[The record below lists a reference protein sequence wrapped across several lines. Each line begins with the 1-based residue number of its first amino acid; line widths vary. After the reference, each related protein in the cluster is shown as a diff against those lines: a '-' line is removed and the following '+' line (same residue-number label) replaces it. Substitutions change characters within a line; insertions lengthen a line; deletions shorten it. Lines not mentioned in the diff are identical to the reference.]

1 VRSDPEHIAM
11 VPLYYDAITPL
22 YPIEP
27 RAEIP
32 PANPHPSVS
41 ISSLGVVDKII
52 EPRHGAFCLKNPWV
66 AADEYSTGVGV
77 FLATWKGRMRLSA
90 GFNLAFHREGEVN
103 EILERVREAVGVSPG
118 VM

>member
-1 VRSDPEHIAM
+1 M

-52 EPRHGAFCLKNPWV
+52 ESRHGVFCLEDPWV

-77 FLATWKGRMRLSA
+77 FLATWKGRMCLSA
-90 GFNLAFHREGEVN
+90 GFNLAFHREGEVRRF
-103 EILERVREAVGVSPG
+103 LDRVTEAVGVGLG